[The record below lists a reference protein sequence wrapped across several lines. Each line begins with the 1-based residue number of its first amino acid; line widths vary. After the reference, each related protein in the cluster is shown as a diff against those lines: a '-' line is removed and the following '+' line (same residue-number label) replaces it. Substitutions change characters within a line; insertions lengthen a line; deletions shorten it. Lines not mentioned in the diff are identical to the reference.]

1 MVQSRYLIVFLSIYI
16 ILLSVGSFISVS
28 ALSKTLS
35 LLPLGLSFILLYS
48 LLINQSSL
56 TLSVSEVLLLLLL
69 VISIVGHFLFAPFIN
84 VSEAVKFNLI
94 FLMFLMGRWSSTKS
108 ERYYLNR
115 FLLVSISI
123 LFPISLI
130 TLFHLFPSDDSSILF
145 FSNKNNAVA
154 YCLISAFLLRASIPR
169 SSNALLLLLAFFWV
183 LSLDTL
189 GALLAFFLALFISH
203 FKLSFK
209 NVFLVALLVMT
220 FVLLYL
226 YADIPIFERLRSVL
240 LGLQEFLTQFDLRD
254 VAKVSYGEYASLQG
268 GSEDVSLFF
277 RLKQWLEISF
287 IMLDGSLHYLIF
299 GYGMNASMIQTSIG
313 LVPHND
319 WLRVLY
325 ELGFISFV
333 IFLILNAKI
342 YFALL
347 KLDKFLSVIFL
358 TIMIFML
365 SENLINNFLSMS
377 LLYFSS
383 GYVLGLYLGVERKY
397 E

>member
-1 MVQSRYLIVFLSIYI
+1 
-16 ILLSVGSFISVS
+16 
-28 ALSKTLS
+28 
-35 LLPLGLSFILLYS
+35 
-48 LLINQSSL
+48 
-56 TLSVSEVLLLLLL
+56 
-69 VISIVGHFLFAPFIN
+69 
-84 VSEAVKFNLI
+84 
-94 FLMFLMGRWSSTKS
+94 
-108 ERYYLNR
+108 
-115 FLLVSISI
+115 
-123 LFPISLI
+123 
-130 TLFHLFPSDDSSILF
+130 
-145 FSNKNNAVA
+145 
-154 YCLISAFLLRASIPR
+154 
-169 SSNALLLLLAFFWV
+169 
-183 LSLDTL
+183 
-189 GALLAFFLALFISH
+189 
-203 FKLSFK
+203 
-209 NVFLVALLVMT
+209 
-220 FVLLYL
+220 
-226 YADIPIFERLRSVL
+226 
-240 LGLQEFLTQFDLRD
+240 
-254 VAKVSYGEYASLQG
+254 
-268 GSEDVSLFF
+268 
-277 RLKQWLEISF
+277 
-287 IMLDGSLHYLIF
+287 MLDGSLHYLIF